1 MSKPKRKIVP
11 LGEVDIG
18 KVSFRFWTKT
28 QRVGSCIEW
37 TAGCDKDGYGKFSIF
52 HKSYRAPRIAY
63 YLYYGVDPEKLVLH
77 RCDNPVCVNPKHLFV
92 GDQRANIQDM
102 DTKGKGNRAR
112 LNGEQHGRAILS
124 EKDVIQIRQI
134 KNLTRETARQLAA
147 QYGVSENCIDHAWRR
162 YTWKHL
168 K

>member
-11 LGEVDIG
+11 LGEIDIG
-18 KVSFRFWTKT
+18 KVSFRFWIKT
-28 QRVGSCIEW
+28 QQVGSCIEW

-63 YLYYGVDPEKLVLH
+63 YLYYRVDPETFVLH
-77 RCDNPVCVNPKHLFV
+77 HCDNPACVNPKHLFV
-92 GDQRANIQDM
+92 GDQKINIQDM
-102 DTKGKGNRAR
+102 DMKDRGNRVH
-112 LNGEQHGRAILS
+112 LKGEQSGRAILS
-124 EKDVIQIRQI
+124 EKDVIWIRQN
-134 KNLTRETARQLAA
+134 KNLTREMTRQLAA
-147 QYGVSENCIDHAWRR
+147 QYGVSESCIDHAWRG